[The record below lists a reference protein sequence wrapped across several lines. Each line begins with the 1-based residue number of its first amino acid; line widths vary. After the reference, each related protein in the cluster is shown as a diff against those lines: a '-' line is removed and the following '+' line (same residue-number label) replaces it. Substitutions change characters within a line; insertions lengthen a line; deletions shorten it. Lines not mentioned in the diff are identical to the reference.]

1 MGASFICVSSAFSQK
16 TAKTPY
22 KTKGKKIVVNK
33 DSVKIFIK
41 TFIKIFRSWE
51 AEMRSKNFY
60 KNFQA
65 LPSAQARTMKLD
77 P

>member
-33 DSVKIFIK
+33 DSVRIFIEI
-41 TFIKIFRSWE
+41 FIKIFRSWE
-51 AEMRSKNFY
+51 AEMRSKNLY

-65 LPSAQARTMKLD
+65 LPAGPANTVKCA
-77 P
+77 